1 MEGWT
6 LIDDAFVMS
15 ETSNFDPEMTSDY
28 LNNLLPSLLDGTN
41 DAETADVFL
50 GIDMNTIHYNL
61 SNTYTHPINQSF
73 YDPNDLFTLE
83 HTNIEASPVDWDS
96 MMLSMLNE
104 SPSSTTLTGSNAT
117 TERSE
122 YTSTYTT
129 SPTSMAHSPTGPEP
143 LQVSGN
149 PPKQTIDDKVMKLG
163 TRPCDIK
170 SFRKAR
176 RKIDKPEICVYCQKG
191 HQGKRELERHYRTN
205 HPVEAEKMGI
215 SMARHE
221 CRYCGMDFARP
232 DGRTRH
238 LKNKHGGG

>member
-129 SPTSMAHSPTGPEP
+129 SPTSMAHSPIGPEP

-149 PPKQTIDDKVMKLG
+149 PPKQTIDDKVVSSKNTRRRTKMKLG

-170 SFRKAR
+170 
-176 RKIDKPEICVYCQKG
+176 
-191 HQGKRELERHYRTN
+191 
-205 HPVEAEKMGI
+205 
-215 SMARHE
+215 
-221 CRYCGMDFARP
+221 
-232 DGRTRH
+232 
-238 LKNKHGGG
+238 